1 MMSLPSSNAA
11 VERLFS
17 ELKLVK
23 SATRNSLKRE
33 SLVGLI
39 HVKEGL
45 NVRSL
50 SAHDL
55 TVNKKELSNHLK
67 NVKSNAT
74 DTQANE
80 LVVQQ
85 LSKP

>member
-17 ELKLVK
+17 GLKLAK
-23 SATRNSLKRE
+23 STTLNSLKRE

-39 HVKEGL
+39 HVEEGF
-45 NVRSL
+45 NVHSL

-55 TVNKKELSNHLK
+55 IVNKELSIHLQT
-67 NVKSNAT
+67 VKIARKIFLLRVK
-74 DTQANE
+74 DQ
-80 LVVQQ
+80 
-85 LSKP
+85 PC